1 MVVVLCSG
9 CFNHVVIP
17 TSELKQL
24 DGFDV
29 HNERSVTMV
38 TGTAYTRYGAAP
50 IVSNVAVTDR
60 PYRLLTTEGEPVDFT
75 SRTSLTLVSGTGPVA
90 YRFREVHVSD
100 VLFSAVSMMGDPVS
114 YDLSSIKQVET
125 EVPSM
130 GKTLGLMFGIGGGVV
145 IVMTVVLVV
154 ILSSFNRGLP

>member
-1 MVVVLCSG
+1 
-9 CFNHVVIP
+9 
-17 TSELKQL
+17 
-24 DGFDV
+24 
-29 HNERSVTMV
+29 
-38 TGTAYTRYGAAP
+38 
-50 IVSNVAVTDR
+50 
-60 PYRLLTTEGEPVDFT
+60 
-75 SRTSLTLVSGTGPVA
+75 
-90 YRFREVHVSD
+90 
-100 VLFSAVSMMGDPVS
+100 MMGDPVS